1 MQQLT
6 VKPLKTPRLSV
17 VIWLVVLATNLLS
30 LQVNAAAALHGSHG
44 SAQTQNDSR
53 HDKHEDNHDH
63 DDSDEH
69 NDEHSDEHEHSDE
82 PPLKISERMLT
93 LNQIST
99 ETAAAITLVQKIHLY
114 GVITEVPE
122 QQATVKAPYAAV
134 VDKVLVKQGDN
145 VSKGQLLA
153 NLTNLSSLKTYQ
165 LRAPLAGMVTRR
177 YLNDGELIRDE
188 PLLDIANYSKV
199 YAELSAFPSD
209 IALIKPD
216 MPVSVFSL
224 HQAKAANGTISYIS
238 AQMTEGHIARARA
251 LINNDDGYWRPGMHI
266 KADIHTAELKV
277 AVAVKKSAL
286 QRIDNQPAVF
296 VRHGDSFEVQK
307 LTLGREDD
315 DYIEVLSGLEAGSE
329 YASANSFVLKADLL
343 KSGASHQH

>member
-1 MQQLT
+1 MQKIT
-6 VKPLKTPRLSV
+6 VKRLKTPRLSV
-17 VIWLVVLATNLLS
+17 VIWLVLLATHLLS
-30 LQVNAAAALHGSHG
+30 LQTNAAAELHGNHG
-44 SAQTQNDSR
+44 SAQAQNNSR
-53 HDKHEDNHDH
+53 HDKHDDNHDH
-63 DDSDEH
+63 DHGSEEHGDEH
-69 NDEHSDEHEHSDE
+69 KHSDE
-82 PPLKISERMLT
+82 PPLKISGRMLT

-114 GVITEVPE
+114 GVIAAVPE
-122 QQATVKAPYAAV
+122 QQAAVKAPYAAV
-134 VDKVLVKQGDN
+134 LDKVLVKQGDH

-165 LRAPLAGMVTRR
+165 LRAPLVGVVTRR

-188 PLLDIANYSKV
+188 TLLDIANYSKV

-209 IALIKPD
+209 IALLQPD
-216 MPVSVFSL
+216 MPVHVFSL
-224 HQAKAANGTISYIS
+224 HQAKVAHGTISYIS
-238 AQMTEGHIARARA
+238 AQMTEGHIARTRA

-266 KADIHTAELKV
+266 KADIHIANIAV
-277 AVAVKKSAL
+277 AVAVKKNAL

-296 VRHGDSFEVQK
+296 VRHGDSFEVHK

-343 KSGASHQH
+343 KSGASHEH

>member
-17 VIWLVVLATNLLS
+17 VIWLVLLATNLLG
-30 LQVNAAAALHGSHG
+30 LQTNAAAALHSSHG
-44 SAQTQNDSR
+44 SAQTQNDSQ
-53 HDKHEDNHDH
+53 HDKHDDSHNHDH
-63 DDSDEH
+63 GSDEH
-69 NDEHSDEHEHSDE
+69 GDEHEHSDE

-99 ETAAAITLVQKIHLY
+99 ETAAATALVQKIHLY
-114 GVITEVPE
+114 GVITTVPE
-122 QQATVKAPYAAV
+122 QQAAVKAPYAAV
-134 VDKVLVKQGDN
+134 LDKVLVKQGDN

-165 LRAPLAGMVTRR
+165 LHAPLAGVVTRR

-188 PLLDIANYSKV
+188 PLLEIANYSKV

-209 IALIKPD
+209 IAQLKPD
-216 MPVSVFSL
+216 MLVSVFSL
-224 HQAKAANGTISYIS
+224 HQAKAAIGTISYIS

-266 KADIHTAELKV
+266 KAAIHTAELKV
-277 AVAVKKSAL
+277 AVAIKKSAL

-296 VRHGDSFEVQK
+296 VRHGDSFEVHK

-315 DYIEVLSGLEAGSE
+315 DYIEVLTGLEAGSE

>member
-6 VKPLKTPRLSV
+6 VKRLKTLRLSV
-17 VIWLVVLATNLLS
+17 VIWLVLLAPNLLG
-30 LQVNAAAALHGSHG
+30 LQTNAAAALHGSHG
-44 SAQTQNDSR
+44 SAQTDN
-53 HDKHEDNHDH
+53 HPHGDKHDDNHDH
-63 DDSDEH
+63 DDDSDEH
-69 NDEHSDEHEHSDE
+69 NDEHKHGHSDE

-153 NLTNLSSLKTYQ
+153 NLTNLSSLKNYQ
-165 LRAPLAGMVTRR
+165 LRAPLAGVVTRR

-188 PLLDIANYSKV
+188 TLLDIANYSKV

-209 IALIKPD
+209 IALLKPD

-224 HQAKAANGTISYIS
+224 HQAKAASGTISYIS

-296 VRHGDSFEVQK
+296 VRHGDSFEVHK

-315 DYIEVLSGLEAGSE
+315 DYVEVLSGLEPGSE
-329 YASANSFVLKADLL
+329 YASANSFILKADLL